1 MPTVARL
8 FNFVLLAGA
17 LVYFLRTPLAGYLA
31 SRGGQI
37 RQDLVTAA
45 EMRATAT
52 TQLAEIE
59 QKLKALPAEL
69 DALKARG
76 AEDVK
81 AEQLR
86 IAQAAAVERERLV
99 EQTRRE
105 IEMRLRIARR
115 ELTELAAKLAVGIAE
130 ERIKRT
136 ITPEDHL
143 RLVDRYTSQLKRR
156 DDQPRGRHP
165 LRAGAVRRRDEGVG
179 GRRAGRPRPHGLR
192 RAGGGQPGTGAG
204 AREPGD
210 SHGPQARRGRA
221 AARPRRRISP
231 VLAKILLLLAD
242 RDRLRILPDL
252 AAGYRERLMQHA
264 QVVRAEVVTA
274 APIPA
279 DRVAAMKAAWRARPG
294 GTCSSRTGS
303 TRR

>member
-1 MPTVARL
+1 MTFDCRHAQPRPLRASAWLLALVLAGGVCVFVPAPALAQEHAAPAAAAQHGAAAGAGQAEERHDEGIMPTVARL
-8 FNFVLLAGA
+8 FNFALLAGA

-52 TQLAEIE
+52 TQLAAIE

-115 ELTELAAKLAVGIAE
+115 ELTELAARLAVGIAE

-143 RLVDRYTSQLKRR
+143 RLVDRYTSQLK
-156 DDQPRGRHP
+156 
-165 LRAGAVRRRDEGVG
+165 E
-179 GRRAGRPRPHGLR
+179 
-192 RAGGGQPGTGAG
+192 
-204 AREPGD
+204 AR
-210 SHGPQARRGRA
+210 
-221 AARPRRRISP
+221 
-231 VLAKILLLLAD
+231 
-242 RDRLRILPDL
+242 
-252 AAGYRERLMQHA
+252 
-264 QVVRAEVVTA
+264 
-274 APIPA
+274 
-279 DRVAAMKAAWRARPG
+279 
-294 GTCSSRTGS
+294 
-303 TRR
+303 